1 MEHKNS
7 KESYTQND
15 MATALANS
23 NLANERLLEMVQAEI
38 KYKKWKFYMLFFPVV
53 MLVGYGLFTLWSKNN
68 LFGGEDYVAKVEIN
82 GEIGPG
88 MLANANRINA
98 SLRKAFADEN
108 NSGVFLSINSPGG
121 SPSESARIHDELIYL
136 QKKYPEKNLVIYGTG
151 SMTSGAYWIA
161 CADDEI
167 HSMSMTMVGS
177 IGVIMETFDFSKI
190 LDEYNVSKK
199 VFTAGEHKHRLDP
212 FFETSEEDAE
222 KINFTLAKLHD
233 LFKATVSNSRK
244 ERINLE
250 TNPKLFSGD
259 FWLGEEALE
268 LGLVD
273 SITTEHELLE
283 AEFGTVNVVD
293 YTQHPNMFDQINSQR
308 VLADLKNQLV
318 TFW

>member
-1 MEHKNS
+1 MEAKDSN
-7 KESYTQND
+7 ESYDHVD

-23 NLANERLLEMVQAEI
+23 NRANERLLEMVQAEI

-53 MLVGYGLFTLWSKNN
+53 MIIAYGLFTLWSKNN
-68 LFGGEDYVAKVEIN
+68 VFGGEDFVAKVEIN

-88 MLANANRINA
+88 LLANANRINA

-121 SPSESARIHDELIYL
+121 SPAESARIHDELIYL
-136 QKKYPEKNLVIYGTG
+136 QQKYPEKNLVIFGNG

-190 LDEYNVSKK
+190 MDEYNVSKK

-212 FFETSEEDAE
+212 FFETSEEDTA
-222 KINFTLAKLHD
+222 KINLTLEKLHT
-233 LFKATVSNSRK
+233 LFKDTVALSRK
-244 ERINLE
+244 DRINLE
-250 TNPKLFSGD
+250 ANPKLFSGD
-259 FWLGEEALE
+259 FWLGVEAVE
-268 LGLVD
+268 IGLVD
-273 SITTEHELLE
+273 SITTEHALLE

-293 YTQHPNMFDQINSQR
+293 YTQHPNMFDQFNGQR
-308 VLADLKNQLV
+308 VLADLRNQLV
-318 TFW
+318 TFF

>member
-1 MEHKNS
+1 METKDSNENYGHV
-7 KESYTQND
+7 D

-23 NLANERLLEMVQAEI
+23 NRANERLLEMVQAEI
-38 KYKKWKFYMLFFPVV
+38 KYKKWKFYMLFFPII
-53 MLVGYGLFTLWSKNN
+53 MLVGYGLFTLWAKNN
-68 LFGGEDYVAKVEIN
+68 VFGGEDFVAKVEIN

-88 MLANANRINA
+88 LLANANRINA

-108 NSGVFLSINSPGG
+108 NAGVFLSINSPGG
-121 SPSESARIHDELIYL
+121 SPAESARIHDELIYL
-136 QKKYPEKNLVIYGTG
+136 QQKYPKKNLVIFGNG

-190 LDEYNVSKK
+190 MDEYNVSKK

-212 FFETSEEDAE
+212 FFETSEEDTA
-222 KINFTLAKLHD
+222 KINLTLAKLHT
-233 LFKATVSNSRK
+233 LFKDTVAQSRK
-244 ERINLE
+244 DRIDLE
-250 TNPKLFSGD
+250 ANPKLFSGD
-259 FWLGEEALE
+259 FWLGVEAVE
-268 LGLVD
+268 MGLVD
-273 SITTEHELLE
+273 SITTEHALLE

-293 YTQHPNMFDQINSQR
+293 YTQHPNMFDQFNGRR
-308 VLADLKNQLV
+308 VLADLKHQLV